1 MNILDKY
8 YVVEMPDQSK
18 WAIPV
23 RIIAENRATYYANA
37 DDISFFESLNEDTAP
52 LFESDNYEIHDWAA
66 NNMNWRDVKDHAIQV
81 QESDFCYEDGWA
93 NGEYEVLEEPKADAE
108 E

>member
-23 RIIAENRATYYANA
+23 RIIAESRARYFAEA
-37 DDISFFESLNEDTAP
+37 DEISFEESLNNDTAS
-52 LFESDNYEIHDWAA
+52 LFASDDYEIHDWAA
-66 NNMNWRDVKDHAIQV
+66 NNMNWKDVKNQAIQV
-81 QESDFCYEDGWA
+81 QQPDIDYDDGWA
-93 NGEYEVLEEPKADAE
+93 NGDYEVVEQPKADTE
-108 E
+108 G